1 MRRVFLVVLD
11 SFGVGAAPDAH
22 LYGDTGKCTIR
33 SIAES
38 GHLDVPLLRSLGL
51 FNIDG
56 VGSFLRCVGTVRPLA
71 SFARLME
78 CSKGKDTVVG
88 HWELSGVI
96 SKSAFPTYPNG
107 FPDRIVRKFVES
119 TGRSVLCNRPYS
131 GTEVIRDYGLEHI
144 KTGKLIV
151 YTSADSVFQ
160 IAAHEDV
167 VPVDELYVYCQRARE
182 MLIGEDSVSRVIA
195 RPFVGSYPDFVRT
208 SNRKE
213 FSVLPPGDT
222 ALDLLKSGGY
232 DVIGV
237 GKIFDIFAGKGI
249 SRSVHVRNNGEGLD
263 FLSAIIDQNFEGLCF
278 VNLVDFDTLYGHRN
292 DAKGYAL
299 ALNAF
304 DKKLVSILE
313 KLRSDDILIVT
324 ADHGCDP
331 GDISTDHTREF
342 VPMLI
347 YGKKI
352 MGGINL
358 GTLGTFSDVGATILD
373 YFGIKNELCGI
384 SFLSEVL
391 AC

>member
-1 MRRVFLVVLD
+1 MRRVFLIVLD
-11 SFGVGAAPDAH
+11 SFGVGAAPDAC
-22 LYGDTGKCTIR
+22 LYGDAGKCTVR
-33 SIAES
+33 SVAES

-56 VGSFLRCVGTVRPLA
+56 VSNFLHCVGTVCPLA
-71 SFARLME
+71 SFARLVE
-78 CSKGKDTVVG
+78 CSKGKDTTTG
-88 HWELSGVI
+88 HWELMGII
-96 SKSAFPTYPNG
+96 SKSAFPIYPKG
-107 FPDRIVRKFVES
+107 FPDGIIRKFIEL
-119 TGRSVLCNRPYS
+119 TGRGVLCNRPYS

-160 IAAHEDV
+160 IAAHEGV

-182 MLIGEDSVSRVIA
+182 ILVGGDSVSRVIA
-195 RPFVGSYPDFVRT
+195 RPFVGSYPGFVRT
-208 SNRKE
+208 SNRKD
-213 FSVLPPGDT
+213 FSVFPPGNT
-222 ALDLLKSGGY
+222 VLDLLQSGGC

-249 SRSVHVRNNGEGLD
+249 SRSVHVRNNSEGLD
-263 FLSAIIDQNFEGLCF
+263 FLSAFIDQNFEGLCF
-278 VNLVDFDTLYGHRN
+278 ANLVDFDTLYGHRN

-352 MGGINL
+352 IGGINL

-373 YFGIKNELCGI
+373 YFGIENELCGT